1 MEKLQN
7 NQIEE
12 IIDRFKDNIES
23 EKYLVEALGLRPCF
37 VLKKTEKSRVFG
49 DLHHHDLYEILYIKS
64 GQVHYSIDELHY
76 ELDAGDLV
84 LISPTSLHR
93 LDKVISEKCER
104 FVLTFSQ
111 NFVNYFSGLNTDLAQ
126 AFKHA
131 KERKLYTI
139 SFDSHDKKNLEKY
152 LENMNELQFSKD
164 FGADVL
170 FNMRFMQIMIFINYK
185 SQQNT
190 TEFVVDKS
198 NKIISDVV
206 DYINENLSKKIL
218 IKDIAT
224 RLSLSE
230 SRLSH
235 LFKEETGISILKFI
249 NKKRLMF
256 SKELIR
262 NGEHLSNIHLLCG
275 FPDNT
280 SFFRAFKK
288 EYNITPKT
296 YYNNYKLSKD

>member
-37 VLKKTEKSRVFG
+37 VLKKTEKSKVFG

-206 DYINENLSKKIL
+206 DYINDNLSKKIL

-288 EYNITPKT
+288 EYNITPKK
-296 YYNNYKLSKD
+296 YYTNFKLSKD

>member
-1 MEKLQN
+1 MQKLQN
-7 NQIEE
+7 SQIEE
-12 IIDRFKDNIES
+12 IIDRFKNNIES

-37 VLKKTEKSRVFG
+37 VLKKTEKSKVFG

-64 GQVHYSIDELHY
+64 GQVSYSIDELHY
-76 ELDAGDLV
+76 ELNAGDLI

-111 NFVNYFSGLNTDLAQ
+111 NFINYFSGINTDLCQ
-126 AFKHA
+126 AFKNA
-131 KERKLYTI
+131 KERKIYTI
-139 SFDSHDKKNLEKY
+139 HFDSNDKKNLEKY

-164 FGADVL
+164 YGADVY
-170 FNMRFMQIMIFINYK
+170 FNMRFTQIMLFINNK
-185 SQQNT
+185 IHQNT
-190 TEFVVDKS
+190 TEFAVDKS

-206 DYINENLSKKIL
+206 DYIHENLSKKIL
-218 IKDIAT
+218 IKDIAN

-235 LFKEETGISILKFI
+235 LFKEETGVSILKFI
-249 NKKRLMF
+249 NKKRLML

-262 NGEHLSNIHLLCG
+262 NGEHLGNIHLLCG